1 LYASEAK
8 NKNQQKI
15 PKEVQ
20 KTVVFFERNKVK
32 PTDPAHQKIF
42 CSACSLPGKNFYKL
56 LDFKLKVGT
65 LNQS

>member
-1 LYASEAK
+1 MQARQKKKSTK
-8 NKNQQKI
+8 NSKRS
-15 PKEVQ
+15 P

-65 LNQS
+65 PNQS

>member
-20 KTVVFFERNKVK
+20 KTVVFFRAKQSK
-32 PTDPAHQKIF
+32 THRPCTSKDF
-42 CSACSLPGKNFYKL
+42 LFSLFSAREKL
-56 LDFKLKVGT
+56 LQTVGF
-65 LNQS
+65 

>member
-56 LDFKLKVGT
+56 
-65 LNQS
+65 